1 MTIPWIEPVR
11 DPAGKPGSPLPG
23 QVRALTTTRHG
34 GVSKGP
40 YAGLNL
46 ALHVGDDP
54 TAVADNRRRLQADTR
69 CLRIQWLNQVHGT
82 ACIQST
88 AENWRSVPD
97 ADAAWT
103 TERRLGLAILTADCV
118 PVVLCDRRA
127 SVLAVAH
134 GGWRGLVSGVI
145 EQLVAQLPVAPDELL
160 AWLGPAIG
168 PDAYEVGPEV
178 AEAVIERVGSASGEA
193 SPLRRGVSGDRW
205 QLDLFALS
213 TQLLGDCGITS
224 VYSQR
229 LCTAS
234 DRRFFS
240 YRRDGVTGRMATLA
254 WLRTD
259 RPAG

>member
-1 MTIPWIEPVR
+1 MTKPWIEPEA
-11 DPAGKPGSPLPG
+11 DPAGTTGPPLPDRLR
-23 QVRALTTTRHG
+23 VLTTVRWG
-34 GVSKGP
+34 GVSVGP

-54 TAVADNRRRLQADTR
+54 TAVAENRRRLQADTR
-69 CLRIQWLNQVHGT
+69 CERIQWLNQVHGT
-82 ACIQST
+82 VCIRST
-88 AENWRSVPD
+88 AENWQSVPD

-103 TERRLGLAILTADCV
+103 TESGLGLAILTADCV
-118 PVVLCDRRA
+118 PLVLCDRRA

-145 EQLVAQLPVAPDELL
+145 EQLVAQLPVPPDDLL

-168 PDAYEVGPEV
+168 PDAYEIGPEV
-178 AEAVIERVGSASGEA
+178 AAAVIDRVGSETGEW
-193 SPLRRGVSGDRW
+193 PVLRRGVSADRW

-213 TQLLGDCGITS
+213 SRLLGDCGITS
-224 VYSQR
+224 VHSQR

-234 DRRFFS
+234 DARFFS

-254 WLRTD
+254 WL
-259 RPAG
+259 AG

>member
-1 MTIPWIEPVR
+1 MTIAWIEPAG
-11 DPAGKPGSPLPG
+11 DPSGKPDALLPA

-34 GVSKGP
+34 GVSTGP

-54 TAVADNRRRLQADTR
+54 SAVAENRRRLMADTR
-69 CLRIQWLNQVHGT
+69 CERIQWLNQVHGT

-88 AENWRSVPD
+88 AENWQSVPD

-103 TERRLGLAILTADCV
+103 TERGLGLAILTADCV
-118 PVVLCDRRA
+118 PLVLWDRRG

-145 EQLVAQLPVAPDELL
+145 EQLLGQLPVAPEDLL

-168 PDAYEVGPEV
+168 PKVYEVGPEV
-178 AEAVIERVGSASGEA
+178 ADAVNDRIRAGEGLA
-193 SPLRRGVSGDRW
+193 PVLHPGVSQDRW
-205 QLDLFALS
+205 QLDLFELS
-213 TQLLGDCGITS
+213 SRLLGGCGVTS

-234 DRRFFS
+234 DRRFYS
-240 YRRDGVTGRMATLA
+240 YRRDGQTGRMVTLA
-254 WLRTD
+254 WLRT
-259 RPAG
+259 